1 MPFIDLNALQR
12 NEKLTNPGG
21 LSSYLGNVSDKKSL
35 EMKNSIAAL
44 LKDKHGVLITNS
56 DKENE
61 KGHYIYLKVTQNK
74 LYLVETVKDKKRNF
88 LFNIEKQKLYMN
100 NKDCDKKQTES
111 FFKKINSIGS
121 KLKKDELQM
130 FDLKIEDS

>member
-1 MPFIDLNALQR
+1 MPFIDINDLQR
-12 NEKLTNPGG
+12 NEKITNPGG
-21 LSSYLGNVSDKKSL
+21 LSSYLGNVSDKTSL

-56 DKENE
+56 DKENK
-61 KGHYIYLKVTQNK
+61 KGHYIYLKITQNK
-74 LYLVETVKDKKRNF
+74 LYLVETILNKKRNF

-100 NKDCDKKQTES
+100 NKDCDTKQTDS
-111 FFKKINSIGS
+111 FFKKINTIGS
-121 KLKKDELQM
+121 KLKKEELQM